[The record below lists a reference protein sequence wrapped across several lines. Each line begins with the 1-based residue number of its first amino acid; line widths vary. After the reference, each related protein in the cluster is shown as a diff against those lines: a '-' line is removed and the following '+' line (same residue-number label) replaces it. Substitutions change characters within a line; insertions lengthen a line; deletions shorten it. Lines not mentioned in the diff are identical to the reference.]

1 MILQFNSWI
10 RLNESQES
18 SQETIAFE
26 IGPNIK
32 DELDKIY
39 AAEIDKVLKSAP
51 AQILSQVYRVNAGYE
66 VTLSIE
72 RDDWVKNAIYGPL
85 DLTTFTIPILD
96 INLDL
101 LKKAIISKFKTNFIE
116 EDGETTRIIINKQLP
131 TLLDNNLKSIAA
143 RLDYV
148 YPTDLTEIDLTL
160 WNKIINKTIEI
171 DKQFIRLIQTRV
183 TLPLLKSILSNY
195 QLNTADISKKIDNI
209 SRDIDK
215 TNLDNNQEGLDGLL
229 ASHKYLL
236 KVFKLEG
243 SDVARLAEPVLIKSF
258 NQLLGYYKSQPALFK
273 ALR

>member
-32 DELDKIY
+32 EELDKIY

-51 AQILSQVYRVNAGYE
+51 AQIISQGYRVNAGYE

-85 DLTTFTIPILD
+85 DITTFTIPILD

-101 LKKAIISKFKTNFIE
+101 LKKAIVSKFKTNFIE

-160 WNKIINKTIEI
+160 WNKIINKTIQI

-215 TNLDNNQEGLDGLL
+215 INLDNNQEGLDGLL

-243 SDVARLAEPVLIKSF
+243 SEVARLAEPVLIKSF
-258 NQLLGYYKSQPALFK
+258 NRLLGYYKSQPALFK

>member
-32 DELDKIY
+32 EELDKIY

-51 AQILSQVYRVNAGYE
+51 AQIISQVYRVNAGYE

-85 DLTTFTIPILD
+85 DITTFTIPILD

-101 LKKAIISKFKTNFIE
+101 LKKAIVSKFKTNFIE
-116 EDGETTRIIINKQLP
+116 EDGETTRIIINTQLP

-160 WNKIINKTIEI
+160 WNKIINKTIQI
-171 DKQFIRLIQTRV
+171 DKQFIRLIQTSA

-215 TNLDNNQEGLDGLL
+215 INLDNNQEGLDGLL

-258 NQLLGYYKSQPALFK
+258 NHLLGYYKSQPALFK

>member
-32 DELDKIY
+32 EELDKIY

-51 AQILSQVYRVNAGYE
+51 AQIISQVYRVNTGYE

-85 DLTTFTIPILD
+85 DITTFTIPILD

-101 LKKAIISKFKTNFIE
+101 LKKAIISKIKTNFIE

-131 TLLDNNLKSIAA
+131 TLLDNNLKSIVA

-160 WNKIINKTIEI
+160 WNKIINKTIQI
-171 DKQFIRLIQTRV
+171 DKQFIRLIQTSV

-215 TNLDNNQEGLDGLL
+215 INLDNNQEGLDGLL

-243 SDVARLAEPVLIKSF
+243 SEVARLAEPVLIKSF
-258 NQLLGYYKSQPALFK
+258 NRLLGYYKSQPALFK